1 MSEIKKA
8 LGIFIAAILFLV
20 VVGFFASLM
29 LFLAFTWGGIPYP
42 WL

>member
-1 MSEIKKA
+1 MDMKKMF
-8 LGIFIAAILFLV
+8 GIFITAIIFLV
-20 VVGFFASLM
+20 VIGFFASLM